1 MLKLAPYVGVEIEEK
16 FAIGDCEVESDRGNQ
31 EDCQNPSGLQTESR
45 FKIIIFSNLRVNIV
59 GEEQSQVE
67 I

>member
-1 MLKLAPYVGVEIEEK
+1 MLKLASYVGIEIEEK
-16 FAIGDCEVESDRGNQ
+16 FAIGDCKIESDRGNQ

-45 FKIIIFSNLRVNIV
+45 FKSIVFSNLRVNKV
-59 GEEQSQVE
+59 GEEQGQIE